1 MSWRALAISGQT
13 VACAIRIRKHTYHTS
28 RISSNICFIPHSEQN
43 SVPGGGV
50 HPSKIKELAPTS
62 SVENVDLDF
71 LNALV
76 VSVSRNSNFARP
88 PDAPGQT
95 THTHTQTDAGWP
107 TQSRSAIL
115 CRIVGLH
122 CITGYGLRCIALFW
136 KVWIDIPFRAP
147 PLTLTTYTSRLH
159 WNPL

>member
-1 MSWRALAISGQT
+1 MSWRVLAISGQK

-62 SVENVDLDF
+62 SVENVDLGF

-95 THTHTQTDAGWP
+95 YKHTHKQTDRRRPADPVPISHSVPDRRAALLHYITGY
-107 TQSRSAIL
+107 
-115 CRIVGLH
+115 GLH
-122 CITGYGLRCIALFW
+122 CITF
-136 KVWIDIPFRAP
+136 F
-147 PLTLTTYTSRLH
+147 
-159 WNPL
+159 